1 MRWSRGIARGAV
13 LALLCVSTA
22 GAAAARLKTDATLHA
37 KPSAA
42 SDSVGQVGAGTRVE
56 VLSTSDGW
64 HEIKAPAG
72 QGFVRSDQLVLGE
85 LAEPAAKP
93 AEAKPAEAKPA
104 EKKPDKAPPR
114 ADAPREAERVAA
126 EQLRQLTDEV
136 RLLRERP
143 DPVTAADLQRVEET
157 LTQAIAGSCENRP
170 AAAAAPP
177 PPADPPLPDT
187 SLESVLAVSPVLL
200 LVGGVVGWI
209 AGRMSQRRRD
219 HRNRIRV

>member
-1 MRWSRGIARGAV
+1 MVWGAL
-13 LALLCVSTA
+13 LALLWAATA
-22 GAAAARLKTDATLHA
+22 GAAAARLKSDATLRA
-37 KPSAA
+37 KPSET
-42 SDSVGQVGAGTRVE
+42 SDVVGKLSAGTRVD
-56 VLSTSDGW
+56 VLSESGGW
-64 HEIKAPAG
+64 HEVKAPAG
-72 QGFVRSDQLVLGE
+72 HGFVRSEQLVLGE

-93 AEAKPAEAKPA
+93 AE
-104 EKKPDKAPPR
+104 KKPDKPA
-114 ADAPREAERVAA
+114 ASAETARETDRVAA
-126 EQLRQLTDEV
+126 EKLQQLTEEV

-143 DPVTAADLQRVEET
+143 EPVTAADLQRVEQT

-170 AAAAAPP
+170 APAAP

-209 AGRMSQRRRD
+209 AGRVSQRRRD

>member
-1 MRWSRGIARGAV
+1 MAWGAL
-13 LALLCVSTA
+13 LALLWAATA
-22 GAAAARLKTDATLHA
+22 GAAAARLKSDATLHA
-37 KPSAA
+37 KPSET
-42 SDSVGQVGAGTRVE
+42 SDAVGKLSAGTRVD
-56 VLSTSDGW
+56 VLSESGGW
-64 HEIKAPAG
+64 HEVKAPAG
-72 QGFVRSDQLVLGE
+72 RGFVRSEQLVLGE

-93 AEAKPAEAKPA
+93 T
-104 EKKPDKAPPR
+104 EKKPDKPAS
-114 ADAPREAERVAA
+114 AAETAREPDRVAA
-126 EQLRQLTDEV
+126 EKLQQLTEEV

-143 DPVTAADLQRVEET
+143 EPVTAADLQRVEQT

-170 AAAAAPP
+170 APATP

-209 AGRMSQRRRD
+209 AGRVSQRRRD

>member
-1 MRWSRGIARGAV
+1 MARGAL

-37 KPSAA
+37 RASA
-42 SDSVGQVGAGTRVE
+42 SSEVMGQVPAGTRVD
-56 VLSTSDGW
+56 VLSESGGW
-64 HEIKAPAG
+64 REIKSPTG
-72 QGFVRSDQLVLGE
+72 QGFVRSEQLVLGE

-93 AEAKPAEAKPA
+93 AEKKA
-104 EKKPDKAPPR
+104 EKPTPR
-114 ADAPREAERVAA
+114 AEAPREAERVSA
-126 EQLRQLTDEV
+126 EDFRLLTDEV

-143 DPVTAADLQRVEET
+143 EPATMADLQRVEQN
-157 LTQAIAGSCENRP
+157 LTQAIATLNER
-170 AAAAAPP
+170 AAAPP
-177 PPADPPLPDT
+177 DPPLPDT

-209 AGRMSQRRRD
+209 ASRMTQRRRD

>member
-1 MRWSRGIARGAV
+1 MAWGAL
-13 LALLCVSTA
+13 LALLWAATA
-22 GAAAARLKTDATLHA
+22 GAAAARLKSDATLHA
-37 KPSAA
+37 KPSET
-42 SDSVGQVGAGTRVE
+42 SDAVGKLSAGTRVD
-56 VLSTSDGW
+56 VLSESGGW
-64 HEIKAPAG
+64 HEVKAPAG
-72 QGFVRSDQLVLGE
+72 RGFVRGEQLVLGE

-93 AEAKPAEAKPA
+93 AE
-104 EKKPDKAPPR
+104 KKPDKAPPR
-114 ADAPREAERVAA
+114 ADEPREAERVAA

-143 DPVTAADLQRVEET
+143 DPVTAADLQRVEEK

>member
-93 AEAKPAEAKPA
+93 AEAKPAE
-104 EKKPDKAPPR
+104 KKPDKAPPR

-126 EQLRQLTDEV
+126 EQLRQLTEEV

-157 LTQAIAGSCENRP
+157 LTQAIARSCENRP

-177 PPADPPLPDT
+177 PPADPHLPDT

-209 AGRMSQRRRD
+209 AGRVSQRRRD